1 MDDTPRSS
9 LPDLTGTVDER
20 RTQLDELRNDGAVTA
35 EWLLRQLDQVLTE
48 WAALETKFD
57 VEKDGHPDY

>member
-1 MDDTPRSS
+1 MDDAPRSS
-9 LPDLTGTVDER
+9 LPDLKGTVDER
-20 RTQLDELRNDGAVTA
+20 RTQLDQLRNDGAVTV